1 MIDLLSAFG
10 IVFVA
15 ELGDKTQLAAAGF
28 ATRYR
33 VAPVVAGMC
42 AGYVVVSTIS
52 AVIGGSAGNA
62 LPTSGINLAAGILFI
77 AVGAFGIWSAGR
89 SDDSST
95 ADPPKDDKS
104 LLKGRYAAFSVAASV
119 ASAIIVAE
127 LGDKTMLATIAL
139 AARNDAL
146 MVWIGATLG
155 ICAAGLLAVA
165 LGRALARRL
174 PSIVI
179 RRVGGLIFV
188 AAGIAVL
195 VVGA

>member
-33 VAPVVAGMC
+33 AAPVAAGMC

-52 AVIGGSAGNA
+52 AVIGGVAGNA
-62 LPTSGINLAAGILFI
+62 LPTRGIDLAAGILFI
-77 AVGAFGIWSAGR
+77 AVGAFGIWSAKR

-104 LLKGRYAAFSVAASV
+104 PLRGRFAALSVAATV
-119 ASAIIVAE
+119 ATAIIVAE

-155 ICAAGLLAVA
+155 ISAAGLLAVA
-165 LGRALARRL
+165 LGRALARKL
-174 PSIVI
+174 PSSVI

-195 VVGA
+195 VVGV

>member
-28 ATRYR
+28 ATRFR
-33 VAPVVAGMC
+33 AAPVVAGMC
-42 AGYVVVSTIS
+42 AGYIVVSTIS
-52 AVIGGSAGNA
+52 ALIGGAAGNA
-62 LPTSGINLAAGILFI
+62 LPTYGINLAAGILFI
-77 AVGAFGIWSAGR
+77 VVGVFGIWSAGR
-89 SDDSST
+89 TDDSPAAQSSH
-95 ADPPKDDKS
+95 DGES
-104 LLKGRYAAFSVAASV
+104 VRKGRFATLSVAATV

-139 AARNDAL
+139 AARSDAL

-155 ICAAGLLAVA
+155 ISAAGLLGVA
-165 LGRALARRL
+165 LGRVLARKL
-174 PSIVI
+174 DSAVI

-188 AAGIAVL
+188 ATGITVL
-195 VVGA
+195 ATGV